1 MAAPALPRFLYLHG
15 FASSPESRKARVFQ
29 RFFED
34 RGAVVERLD
43 LRQPSMEELRIS
55 AMMDHVRARIGGD
68 AEGPGRDCE
77 RAVLIG
83 SSLGGLTAARVAA
96 RDSRVCGLFLLAP
109 AFRIAARW
117 KARLGESA
125 YRAWAETGGIE
136 VDDHATG
143 RKTRVHF
150 PFVEE
155 LAALDAADDGLPD
168 VRVPTFIVAGRRD
181 DVVDNDATLA
191 FAAGRPHVQL
201 TWVDDGHELGA
212 TLPEIEAHCDG
223 FLRPFFAGAATA

>member
-15 FASSPESRKARVFQ
+15 FASSPESRKARVFE
-29 RFFED
+29 RFFEA
-34 RGAVVERLD
+34 RGALVDRLD
-43 LRQPSMEELRIS
+43 LRKPSMEKLRIS
-55 AMMDHVRARIGGD
+55 AMMAHVRTRIGGEAD
-68 AEGPGRDCE
+68 
-77 RAVLIG
+77 RAVLVG

-96 RDSRVCGLFLLAP
+96 RDARVCALFLLAP

-117 KARLGESA
+117 KARLGEAA
-125 YRAWAETGGIE
+125 YGAWAESGYIE

-143 RKTRVHF
+143 AKSRVHF

-155 LAALDAADDGLPD
+155 LVALDAEDDGLPD

-181 DVVDNDATLA
+181 DVVDNDATRA

-201 TWVDDGHELGA
+201 HWVDDGHELGA
-212 TLPEIEAHCDG
+212 TLPEIEAHCDA
-223 FLRPFFAGAATA
+223 FLRPFFAGAAIG